1 MTDVFVSL
9 EDAAG
14 YEGIS
19 YEAIKKKVQRNPALF
34 NVRKEPVSSGGKPR
48 ILVALSSLSKKARRA
63 YKEAQNIE
71 GGDEVVIEER
81 TNSDDVP
88 WYIDADLDE
97 YIKKFGKRYY
107 EAVEL
112 AKHIQ
117 EFLNYADRDRT
128 GFAEEFAAQL
138 GMSQRTLYRHSQA
151 YLEAS
156 AWALKLG
163 KQDGKNY
170 DYLKVLALCRKPKE
184 TYTFPSLSEPMKA
197 WIENLWFDK
206 RFAENQGTIDM
217 LYTKLQQ
224 VASTNSWDYPSYP
237 TVARYIGYLMEVKR
251 YKNAHYL
258 AEKGER
264 MYRNKKLRKAL
275 QDMKSVPVM
284 GLVQGDGHTFDV
296 WVEYT
301 YPNGKKTAIKPILVG
316 WIDTRSRCI
325 VGDIICHTPSAQVIK
340 QSMLNMIYNEV
351 GGVPQWIK
359 IDNGKDFTAE
369 TLTGRKRTERMSL
382 DSEAIGFYRSIGI
395 QDDFRS
401 LPYQPWGKAAIERF
415 FLTLINRF
423 EKWLLSYTGTLTGS
437 RTSSKIKKDIP
448 GMLERGELITM
459 DELCTLWR
467 KWRDEEYHTRKHRGL
482 KDQGEQ
488 WHTPLEVFQNAERY
502 FKAVPPRSVAATWLM
517 QAEERVRVY
526 QVGIRRFGYEY
537 RAPELDAYID
547 DYVNIKWDANDV
559 TRLHVYDRIT
569 GAKICEAESQEL
581 LQIAPRAPQKALE
594 EHKRAQNQQ
603 LKADRQRLKE
613 LTTPL
618 EERIGQHIAAEDNMA
633 GVFIGQTAKGK
644 APKVVALP
652 QDKQYKE
659 DVRSKKAAR
668 PAAVENDYY
677 QKRAEAALAKLKELG

>member
-1 MTDVFVSL
+1 MAEAFVTIEQAAEL
-9 EDAAG
+9 EG
-14 YEGIS
+14 VSYKGLTSRIS
-19 YEAIKKKVQRNPALF
+19 RNPDAYKTKTEA
-34 NVRKEPVSSGGKPR
+34 RPDGGKPR

-71 GGDEVVIEER
+71 GGDEVVIQER
-81 TNSDDVP
+81 TNSDNVP
-88 WYIDADLDE
+88 WYIGTDLDG

-112 AKHIQ
+112 AKSIQ

-128 GFAEEFAAQL
+128 GFAEEFAATL

-224 VASTNSWDYPSYP
+224 VASANSWDYPSYP

-284 GLVQGDGHTFDV
+284 GLVQGDGHTLDI

-301 YPNGKKTAIKPILVG
+301 HPNGKKIAIKPILVG
-316 WIDTRSRCI
+316 WIDTRSRCL

-437 RTSSKIKKDIP
+437 RTSSKIKKDIQ
-448 GMLERGELITM
+448 GMLERGELIKM
-459 DELCTLWR
+459 NELCTLWR

-482 KDQGEQ
+482 KEQGEE

-569 GAKICEAESQEL
+569 GTKICEAESQEL
-581 LQIAPRAPQKALE
+581 LLIAPRAPQKALE

-618 EERIGQHIAAEDNMA
+618 EERIGQHIAAEDSMA
-633 GVFIGQTAKGK
+633 GVFIGPVKGK

-659 DVRSKKAAR
+659 DIRSKKAAR

-677 QKRAEAALAKLKELG
+677 QKRAEQALAKLKELG

>member
-1 MTDVFVSL
+1 MFVSI

-34 NVRKEPVSSGGKPR
+34 NVRKEPVLSGGKPR
-48 ILVALSSLSKKARRA
+48 ILISLSSLSKKARRA
-63 YKEAQNIE
+63 YKEAQCIE
-71 GGDEVVIEER
+71 GGDVVIEVR
-81 TNSDDVP
+81 TSSEDVP
-88 WYIDADLDE
+88 WYIGTDLDG

-112 AKHIQ
+112 AKSIQ
-117 EFLNYADRDRT
+117 EFLDYADRDRT
-128 GFAEEFAAQL
+128 EFAEEFAAQL
-138 GMSQRTLYRHSQA
+138 GISQRTLYRHSQA

-163 KQDGKNY
+163 KQDGKSY

-184 TYTFPSLSEPMKA
+184 TYTFPSLSEAMKV

-217 LYTKLQQ
+217 LYTKLAQ
-224 VASTNSWDYPSYP
+224 VASANSWYYPSYP

-264 MYRNKKLRKAL
+264 MYRNKKMRKAL
-275 QDMKSVPVM
+275 QDMQSVPVM

-301 YPNGKKTAIKPILVG
+301 HPNGKKTAIKPILVA

-340 QSMLNMIYNEV
+340 QSMINMVYNEV

-369 TLTGRKRTERMSL
+369 TLTGRKRTERISL

-395 QDDFRS
+395 HDDFRS

-415 FLTLINRF
+415 FLTLVNRF
-423 EKWLLSYTGTLTGS
+423 EKWLLSYTGTLTAS

-467 KWRDEEYHTRKHRGL
+467 KWRDEEYHTRKHSGL
-482 KDQGEQ
+482 KSQGEP
-488 WHTPLEVFQNAERY
+488 WHTPLEVFKNAERY
-502 FKAVPPRSVAATWLM
+502 FTAVPPRSVAATWLM
-517 QAEERVRVY
+517 QAEEKVRVY

-559 TRLHVYDRIT
+559 TRLFVYDRIT
-569 GAKICEAESQEL
+569 GDKICEAESQEL

-603 LKADRQRLKE
+603 LKADKQRLKE

-618 EERIGQHIAAEDNMA
+618 EERIGQHIAAQDNIA
-633 GVFIGQTAKGK
+633 GMFIQGQQPAKGK
-644 APKVVALP
+644 ASKVVALP

-659 DVRSKKAAR
+659 EVRSKKAR

-677 QKRAEAALAKLKELG
+677 QKRAEQALAKLKELG

>member
-1 MTDVFVSL
+1 MKDVFISM

-19 YEAIKKKVQRNPALF
+19 YEAIKKKVQRNPAIF

-48 ILVALSSLSKKARRA
+48 ILIDLSSLSKKARRA
-63 YKEAQNIE
+63 YKEAQSIE
-71 GGDEVVIEER
+71 GGDIVIEER
-81 TNSDDVP
+81 VSSEEIP
-88 WYIDADLDE
+88 WYIDIDLDS

-107 EAVEL
+107 EAMEL
-112 AKHIQ
+112 AKSIQ
-117 EFLNYADRDRT
+117 EFLNYADCDRT
-128 GFAEEFAAQL
+128 GFAEEFAATL

-151 YLEAS
+151 YLQAS
-156 AWALKLG
+156 AWAIKLW

-184 TYTFPSLSEPMKA
+184 TFTFPSLSEPMKA

-217 LYTKLQQ
+217 LYTKLKQ
-224 VASTNSWDYPSYP
+224 VASANGWDYPSYQ
-237 TVARYIGYLMEVKR
+237 TVARYINYLMEVKR

-264 MYRNKKLRKAL
+264 MYRNKKMRKAL
-275 QDMKSVPVM
+275 QDLQSVPVM

-301 YPNGKKTAIKPILVG
+301 YPNGKKTAIKPILVA

-325 VGDIICHTPSAQVIK
+325 VGDIICHTPGAQVIK
-340 QSMLNMIYNEV
+340 QSLLNMIYNEV

-369 TLTGRKRTERMSL
+369 TLTGRKRTERFNL
-382 DSEAIGFYRSIGI
+382 DSEAIGFYHSIGI

-401 LPYQPWGKAAIERF
+401 LPYQPWGKASIERF
-415 FLTLINRF
+415 FLTLVNRF

-437 RTSSKIKKDIP
+437 RTSSKVKKDIP

-467 KWRDEEYHTRKHRGL
+467 KWRDEEYHTRKHSGL
-482 KDQGEQ
+482 KAQGEP

-502 FKAVPPRSVAATWLM
+502 FKAVPPRTLAATWLM

-526 QVGIRRFGYEY
+526 QVGIRRFGFEY

-559 TRLHVYDRIT
+559 TCLYVYDRIT
-569 GAKICEAESQEL
+569 GEKICEAESQEL

-594 EHKRAQNQQ
+594 EHKRAQNHQ
-603 LKADRQRLKE
+603 LKADRERLKE
-613 LTTPL
+613 MTMPL
-618 EERIGQHIAAEDNMA
+618 EERIGQHNAAQGNLA
-633 GVFIGQTAKGK
+633 GIFIQGQPVKK
-644 APKVVALP
+644 ASKVVALP

-659 DVRSKKAAR
+659 EIRSKKAR
-668 PAAVENDYY
+668 SAAVENDYY
-677 QKRAEAALAKLKELG
+677 QKRAEKALEKLKELG

>member
-1 MTDVFVSL
+1 MAETYVTL
-9 EDAAG
+9 EEAAG
-14 YEGIS
+14 LEGVS
-19 YEAIKKKVQRNPALF
+19 YEAIKKKIQRNPDAF
-34 NVRKEPVSSGGKPR
+34 KTKYEPTTSGGKPR

-63 YKEAQNIE
+63 HKETQNIE
-71 GGDEVVIEER
+71 GGDVVIEKR
-81 TNSDDVP
+81 TSSEDVP
-88 WYIDADLDE
+88 WYIDADLDS

-112 AKHIQ
+112 AKSIQ

-128 GFAEEFAAQL
+128 GFAEEFATQL

-156 AWALKLG
+156 AWTLKLG
-163 KQDGKNY
+163 KHDGKNY
-170 DYLKVLALCRKPKE
+170 DHLKVLALCRKPKE
-184 TYTFPSLSEPMKA
+184 TFTFPSLSDAMKA

-217 LYTKLQQ
+217 LYTKLKQ
-224 VASTNSWDYPSYP
+224 VASANGWDYPSYP

-251 YKNAHYL
+251 YKNARYL

-301 YPNGKKTAIKPILVG
+301 HPNGKKTAIKPILVA

-325 VGDIICHTPSAQVIK
+325 VGDIICHTPSAQAIK
-340 QSMLNMIYNEV
+340 QSLLNMIYNEV

-369 TLTGRKRTERMSL
+369 TLTGRKRSERISL

-401 LPYQPWGKAAIERF
+401 LPYQPWGKAEIERF
-415 FLTLINRF
+415 FLTLVNRF

-467 KWRDEEYHTRKHRGL
+467 KWRDEEYHTRQHRGL

-502 FKAVPPRSVAATWLM
+502 FMAVPPRAVAATWLM

-537 RAPELDAYID
+537 RAPELDTYID

-559 TRLHVYDRIT
+559 TRLYVYDRIT
-569 GAKICEAESQEL
+569 GDKICEAESQEL

-594 EHKRAQNQQ
+594 EHKRAQSQQ
-603 LKADRQRLKE
+603 LKADKQRLKD

-618 EERIGQHIAAEDNMA
+618 EERIGQHIAAQGNLA
-633 GVFIGQTAKGK
+633 GMFIGQPTGK

-659 DVRSKKAAR
+659 EIRSKKAR
-668 PAAVENDYY
+668 PAAVENDFY
-677 QKRAEAALAKLKELG
+677 QKRAEKALAKLKELG